1 MKRVWDIERGGEGG
15 IKRRG
20 GEGGEVET
28 KVRNLYILVGRAAA
42 VAIQITR
49 TITITNIIS
58 TSKLSTSTFLVTKGG
73 MGVGNL
79 MLP

>member
-15 IKRRG
+15 IKRGG
-20 GEGGEVET
+20 GERGEVET
-28 KVRNLYILVGRAAA
+28 KVRNLYIHVL
-42 VAIQITR
+42 AIQITR

-58 TSKLSTSTFLVTKGG
+58 TSKLSTSTLLVTKGG